1 MGLCAARTLERHS
14 KPLPAVAGSPEPL
27 MRGPLPVTSPTAV
40 ARSVARDAERR
51 ARAALDDVLAAH
63 TALHDADTALAA
75 ATQAKADAGPA
86 LARAV
91 AAARD
96 VGITEAHLA
105 ELGIT
110 APSARTLRRHRPRT
124 TPTDRVRPADSPAS
138 GQPGNSVADSG
149 TPPEAATSDT
159 PSWPPPD
166 NVGGH
171 SDAHDRGHDAHPEEA
186 RPW

>member
-1 MGLCAARTLERHS
+1 
-14 KPLPAVAGSPEPL
+14 
-27 MRGPLPVTSPTAV
+27 
-40 ARSVARDAERR
+40 VARDAERR

-63 TALHDADTALAA
+63 TALHDADIALAA
-75 ATQAKADAGPA
+75 AAQAKADAGPA

-124 TPTDRVRPADSPAS
+124 TPTAPVRPADTPTSDHPGQDGVAS
-138 GQPGNSVADSG
+138 EP
-149 TPPEAATSDT
+149 PPEVVTSDAQ
-159 PSWPPPD
+159 PWSPPD
-166 NVGGH
+166 TGGGH
-171 SDAHDRGHDAHPEEA
+171 PDAHDRGHDAHPEAA

>member
-1 MGLCAARTLERHS
+1 M
-14 KPLPAVAGSPEPL
+14 
-27 MRGPLPVTSPTAV
+27 TSPTAV

-51 ARAALDDVLAAH
+51 ARTALDDVLAAH
-63 TALHDADTALAA
+63 TALHDADTALTA

-110 APSARTLRRHRPRT
+110 APSARTLRRHRPRV
-124 TPTDRVRPADSPAS
+124 TPTHSVRPADTPAS
-138 GQPGNSVADSG
+138 GHPGHGVVDSG
-149 TPPEAATSDT
+149 TPPETATSDT
-159 PSWPPPD
+159 PSWPPQD
-166 NVGGH
+166 NAGGNP
-171 SDAHDRGHDAHPEEA
+171 DAHDRGHDAHPEA
-186 RPW
+186 VRPW

>member
-1 MGLCAARTLERHS
+1 
-14 KPLPAVAGSPEPL
+14 
-27 MRGPLPVTSPTAV
+27 
-40 ARSVARDAERR
+40 VARDAERR

-75 ATQAKADAGPA
+75 ATRAKANAGPA

-110 APSARTLRRHRPRT
+110 APSARTLRRRRPRT
-124 TPTDRVRPADSPAS
+124 TPTHPVRPADTPAS
-138 GQPGNSVADSG
+138 GHPVLGVVATEPS
-149 TPPEAATSDT
+149 PEAATNDT
-159 PSWPPPD
+159 QPWPHPD
-166 NVGGH
+166 TGGGH
-171 SDAHDRGHDAHPEEA
+171 PDAHDPGHDTHTDET

>member
-1 MGLCAARTLERHS
+1 M
-14 KPLPAVAGSPEPL
+14 
-27 MRGPLPVTSPTAV
+27 TSPTTV
-40 ARSVARDAERR
+40 ARSVARVAERR

-110 APSARTLRRHRPRT
+110 APSARTLRRRPRT
-124 TPTDRVRPADSPAS
+124 TPAHPVRPADTPAS
-138 GQPGNSVADSG
+138 GHPGHGVVA
-149 TPPEAATSDT
+149 TEPPPEVVTSDAQ
-159 PSWPPPD
+159 PWPPQ
-166 NVGGH
+166 NTGSGH
-171 SDAHDRGHDAHPEEA
+171 PDAHDRGHDAHTEA
-186 RPW
+186 VRPW

>member
-1 MGLCAARTLERHS
+1 M
-14 KPLPAVAGSPEPL
+14 
-27 MRGPLPVTSPTAV
+27 TSPTAV

-63 TALHDADTALAA
+63 TALHDADTALTAA
-75 ATQAKADAGPA
+75 AQAKANAGPA

-110 APSARTLRRHRPRT
+110 APSARTLRRRRPRT
-124 TPTDRVRPADSPAS
+124 TPTDPVRPADTPAS
-138 GQPGNSVADSG
+138 GHPGHGVVA
-149 TPPEAATSDT
+149 TEPPPEAATGDAQ
-159 PSWPPPD
+159 PWPPQ
-166 NVGGH
+166 NTGGGH
-171 SDAHDRGHDAHPEEA
+171 PDAHDRGHDAHPEA
-186 RPW
+186 DRPW

>member
-1 MGLCAARTLERHS
+1 M
-14 KPLPAVAGSPEPL
+14 
-27 MRGPLPVTSPTAV
+27 TSPTAV

-63 TALHDADTALAA
+63 TALQDADTALAA
-75 ATQAKADAGPA
+75 ATQAKANAGPA

-96 VGITEAHLA
+96 VGITDAHLA

-110 APSARTLRRHRPRT
+110 APSARTLRRRRPRT
-124 TPTDRVRPADSPAS
+124 TTTHPVRPSDTPAS
-138 GQPGNSVADSG
+138 GHPGNDAVATEPS
-149 TPPEAATSDT
+149 PEVATGDAQ
-159 PSWPPPD
+159 PWPPQD
-166 NVGGH
+166 TGGGQTE
-171 SDAHDRGHDAHPEEA
+171 AHDRGHDAHPEAA

>member
-1 MGLCAARTLERHS
+1 M
-14 KPLPAVAGSPEPL
+14 
-27 MRGPLPVTSPTAV
+27 TSPTAV

-51 ARAALDDVLAAH
+51 ARTALDDVLAAH

-75 ATQAKADAGPA
+75 ATRAKANAGPA

-96 VGITEAHLA
+96 VGVTEAHLA

-110 APSARTLRRHRPRT
+110 APSVRTLRRHRPRT
-124 TPTDRVRPADSPAS
+124 TGTDPGRPADAPAS
-138 GQPGNSVADSG
+138 GYPGPGVVDSE
-149 TPPEAATSDT
+149 TPDEAATSGTQPWPHPDT
-159 PSWPPPD
+159 G
-166 NVGGH
+166 GGH
-171 SDAHDRGHDAHPEEA
+171 PDAHDRGHDAHPEPA

>member
-1 MGLCAARTLERHS
+1 M
-14 KPLPAVAGSPEPL
+14 
-27 MRGPLPVTSPTAV
+27 TSPTAV

-51 ARAALDDVLAAH
+51 ARTALDDVLAAH
-63 TALHDADTALAA
+63 TALQDADTALTA
-75 ATQAKADAGPA
+75 ATQAKANAGPA

-124 TPTDRVRPADSPAS
+124 TPGGAQWGQGRDPLDPADHVDPTEEGPIPGTEGIHQRYPAAPTCAP
-138 GQPGNSVADSG
+138 PGRTKDEHLFCLHIE
-149 TPPEAATSDT
+149 TK
-159 PSWPPPD
+159 
-166 NVGGH
+166 
-171 SDAHDRGHDAHPEEA
+171 
-186 RPW
+186 

>member
-1 MGLCAARTLERHS
+1 MT
-14 KPLPAVAGSPEPL
+14 
-27 MRGPLPVTSPTAV
+27 TPTAV
-40 ARSVARDAERR
+40 ARSVGRDAETR

-75 ATQAKADAGPA
+75 ATRAKANAGPA

-91 AAARD
+91 AAARV

-110 APSARTLRRHRPRT
+110 TPSARTQRRHRPRT
-124 TPTDRVRPADSPAS
+124 TGTDPVRPADDPAA
-138 GQPGNSVADSG
+138 GHPGPGVVDSEA
-149 TPPEAATSDT
+149 PPEAATNHTQPWPHPDT
-159 PSWPPPD
+159 G
-166 NVGGH
+166 GGH
-171 SDAHDRGHDAHPEEA
+171 PDAHDRGHDVHPEPA

>member
-1 MGLCAARTLERHS
+1 
-14 KPLPAVAGSPEPL
+14 
-27 MRGPLPVTSPTAV
+27 
-40 ARSVARDAERR
+40 VARDAERR

-75 ATQAKADAGPA
+75 ATQAKSNAGPA

-110 APSARTLRRHRPRT
+110 APSARTLRRRRPRT
-124 TPTDRVRPADSPAS
+124 TPTDPVRSVDDPGS
-138 GQPGNSVADSG
+138 GHPGHGVVAIEP
-149 TPPEAATSDT
+149 PPEVVTSD
-159 PSWPPPD
+159 PEPWPHPD
-166 NVGGH
+166 TAGGQT
-171 SDAHDRGHDAHPEEA
+171 DAHDRGHDAHPEAA

>member
-1 MGLCAARTLERHS
+1 M
-14 KPLPAVAGSPEPL
+14 
-27 MRGPLPVTSPTAV
+27 TSPTAV

-63 TALHDADTALAA
+63 TALHDADTALTAA
-75 ATQAKADAGPA
+75 AQAKANAGPA

-110 APSARTLRRHRPRT
+110 SPSARTLRRRRPRT
-124 TPTDRVRPADSPAS
+124 TATDQVRPADTPAS
-138 GQPGNSVADSG
+138 GHPGHGVVA
-149 TPPEAATSDT
+149 TEPPPETATGDAQ
-159 PSWPPPD
+159 PWPPQ
-166 NVGGH
+166 NTGGGH
-171 SDAHDRGHDAHPEEA
+171 PDAHDRGHDAHPEA
-186 RPW
+186 DRPW

>member
-1 MGLCAARTLERHS
+1 
-14 KPLPAVAGSPEPL
+14 
-27 MRGPLPVTSPTAV
+27 VTSPTAV

-63 TALHDADTALAA
+63 TALQDADTALAA
-75 ATQAKADAGPA
+75 AAQAKADAGPA

-124 TPTDRVRPADSPAS
+124 TPTHPVRPADTPACS
-138 GQPGNSVADSG
+138 HPAADAVATQPVPEVATGDVQ
-149 TPPEAATSDT
+149 PRPQ
-159 PSWPPPD
+159 PD
-166 NVGGH
+166 AGDGH
-171 SDAHDRGHDAHPEEA
+171 PDAHDRGHTGHPEA
-186 RPW
+186 VRPW